1 MKVHQY
7 DAQVNDFVE
16 VELPDEFSEEYRRRY
31 ELVQSKLADV
41 HGKFSG
47 VRLEGLLLAQIACR
61 LTTECG
67 FPVIVTICFGH
78 ESGRYNSIAAYPVP
92 TP

>member
-31 ELVQSKLADV
+31 ELVQERFAACQQ
-41 HGKFSG
+41 KFSG
-47 VRLEGLLLAQIACR
+47 LRLDPMLLAQIACR
-61 LTTECG
+61 LTRECG
-67 FPVIVTICFGH
+67 FSVVATICFANGLDRPNRI
-78 ESGRYNSIAAYPVP
+78 SVYPVP